1 MVSYPSEQDRCSPGL
16 HIPPITNPPPVI
28 FGGSDSNG
36 SPPAPDLG
44 GLQYFADDPI
54 GGGEESHE
62 AKRRRVSRV

>member
-1 MVSYPSEQDRCSPGL
+1 MASYPSDQDRSSPGL
-16 HIPPITNPPPVI
+16 RIPPIKNPPPVI
-28 FGGSDSNG
+28 FGGSDPNG
-36 SPPAPDLG
+36 SPPTPDLG

>member
-1 MVSYPSEQDRCSPGL
+1 MASYPSEQDGSSPGL
-16 HIPPITNPPPVI
+16 HVPPIINPPLAI

-44 GLQYFADDPI
+44 GVQFFVDDPV
-54 GGGEESHE
+54 GGTEESHE